1 MSRTDPVPAG
11 DGEVWRYEHP
21 VVVVADD
28 IDVVGHANN
37 VVYLRWVQ
45 EAATAHWYAAV
56 PPEVAARTT
65 WAVVR
70 HEIDYKKPAFLGEH
84 LVVQTWVGELSAATF
99 ERFCEVHRPAD
110 GQLLA
115 RTRTVWC
122 VIDPNSGRPRRIDP
136 TMVPYFYKDPPEA
149 RSS

>member
-1 MSRTDPVPAG
+1 MSRAVRVPG
-11 DGEVWRYEHP
+11 DAGEVWRYEHP
-21 VVVVADD
+21 VVVAADD

-37 VVYLRWVQ
+37 VVYLRWIQ
-45 EAATAHWYAAV
+45 DAATAHWYAAV

-84 LVVQTWVGELSAATF
+84 LVVTTWVGELTAATF
-99 ERFCEVHRPAD
+99 ERYCEVHRPAD

-122 VIDPNSGRPRRIDP
+122 VIDPASGRPRRIDP
-136 TMVPYFYKDPPEA
+136 TLKPYFFKDPPEA

>member
-1 MSRTDPVPAG
+1 MSRAAEIRG
-11 DGEVWRYEHP
+11 SNGEAWRYEHP
-21 VVVVADD
+21 VEVVADD
-28 IDVVGHANN
+28 IDVVGHANP

-56 PPEVAARTT
+56 PPDVAARTT

-70 HEIDYKKPAFLGEH
+70 HEIDYKRPAFLGER

-122 VIDPNSGRPRRIDP
+122 VIDPSSGRPRRIDP
-136 TMVPYFYKDPPEA
+136 TMVPYFYREPPGTT
-149 RSS
+149 S